1 MSAVSFIKG
10 NKVLI
15 AGVVLPLLLIVALM
29 LARLATV
36 HPPQYKALFYVS
48 KSSAKGAIEVT
59 TNSDGKISAV
69 LHPKSTMSV
78 IDNNEAAAPSAVL
91 YLYDGK
97 SGSLEST
104 EVMLDQN
111 DQVTPLQKFQ
121 DLAVLP
127 DAIAPDGYEFKPTYY
142 TSRASILIDIFGGRR
157 YYDGPV
163 LTKNN
168 YVIEIAGVNEYYN
181 RTKFLGWV
189 NEGGAK

>member
-1 MSAVSFIKG
+1 MSAASFIKG

-15 AGVVLPLLLIVALM
+15 AGVALPLLLIAALM

-36 HPPQYKALFYVS
+36 DPPQYKALFYVS

-78 IDNNEAAAPSAVL
+78 IDNNEAATPSIVL

-121 DLAVLP
+121 DLEILP
-127 DAIAPDGYEFKPTYY
+127 AAIAPDGYEFKTNYY
-142 TSRASILIDIFGGRR
+142 TSRNSILIDIFGGRR
-157 YYDGPV
+157 HYDGPTLV
-163 LTKNN
+163 KNN
-168 YVIEIAGVNEYYN
+168 YVIEIKGVNDFFN